1 MSESSDI
8 NIEVVKVK
16 KTRNRQCKYTEEERK
31 QRNKE
36 ARKKYYNKPEVREK
50 NMNYFNIKYNE
61 MSEEEK
67 QKLIEN
73 NKIKYSNL
81 SEEEKK
87 EILIKTRQYKRK
99 YGERIRELKNALAQ
113 AQEKIQVLTC
123 V

>member
-1 MSESSDI
+1 MSESSNI

-16 KTRNRQCKYTEEERK
+16 KTRNRPCKYTEEERK

-50 NMNYFNIKYNE
+50 NMNYFNIKYKE

-99 YGERIRELKNALAQ
+99 YGERIRELKNALTQ
-113 AQEKIQVLTC
+113 AHEKIQVLTS